1 MIFDRYLGE
10 FNTVTFLRSF
20 VVLFCFLS
28 VATLSGCAE
37 LELGSHFGK
46 KVAGSDAVSK
56 GSYKVGKPYV
66 IEGKKYYPEVNY
78 QYSES
83 GIASWYGPG
92 FHGKRTANGE
102 RFDTGELTAAHRTLP
117 MPSIVRVTNLENGK
131 SLVVRV
137 NDRGPYSRG
146 RIIDVSQKAAE
157 LLGFKMRGVA
167 KVRVDVLE
175 QESRKIA
182 ALAMQGGDTRGFE
195 VAMNKP
201 GYKAASYKPP
211 AGGAEPMGSPTLK
224 TAFKQDVTGH
234 LKNGLFYPDPVVSK
248 EPVKE
253 SRIYVQVGAFASE
266 DNARHLAENLK
277 KIGDAKVYPAVVNGK
292 NYHRVRIF
300 APDVASADI
309 MFKRVVQSGH
319 KNALIVVD

>member
-1 MIFDRYLGE
+1 MG
-10 FNTVTFLRSF
+10 F
-20 VVLFCFLS
+20 VRFIVLNLCILSCFML
-28 VATLSGCAE
+28 AGCAE
-37 LELGSHFGK
+37 LFGK
-46 KVAGSDAVSK
+46 KVAGSDVVSK

-78 QYSES
+78 DYSES

-131 SLVVRV
+131 SLIVRV

-146 RIIDVSQKAAE
+146 RIIDVSSKAAE
-157 LLGFKMRGVA
+157 LLGFKARGVA

-182 ALAMQGGDTRGFE
+182 AVAMQGGDTRGFE

-201 GYKAASYKPP
+201 GYQAASYTPP
-211 AGGAEPMGSPTLK
+211 TKDVKSAENPTLK
-224 TAFKQDVTGH
+224 TAFKQDVSGH
-234 LKNGLFYPDPVVSK
+234 VKNGLFYPDHVVSK
-248 EPVKE
+248 EPVKDT
-253 SRIYVQVGAFASE
+253 SIYVQVGAFASE
-266 DNARHLAENLK
+266 DNARHLAESLK

-292 NYHRVRIF
+292 SYHRVRIY
-300 APDVASADI
+300 ASDIASADM
-309 MFKRVVQSGH
+309 MFKRVVKNGH